1 VAGGAADDVRQ
12 TQTVWSDRR
21 PESDDMAARFD
32 RLALGLEGRARQL
45 LGGSSTDLADA

>member
-1 VAGGAADDVRQ
+1 VAGGGAVEVRE
-12 TQTVWSDRR
+12 TKTIWSDRR

-45 LGGSSTDLADA
+45 LGGSSTDLADP